1 MKQSLTIRIPDDLR
15 EELQDISKVESKP
28 VSDLVIESIQKYISI
43 YKFRQLS
50 DKVRPFAEA
59 QGIFTD
65 EDVSNLLSFTEDLE
79 EPNTKLNNIRLGG
92 IWKDVNFTDE
102 DIKELR
108 EDLLILQMNSKA
120 YSDWISPENDIYDEV
135 FKDETD

>member
-65 EDVSNLLSFTEDLE
+65 EDVSNLLSFTEDLAE
-79 EPNTKLNNIRLGG
+79 SNTKLNTIKLGS
-92 IWKDVNFTDE
+92 IWKDIKITDE

-108 EDLLILQMNSKA
+108 EDLLKLQMSSKA
-120 YSDWISPENDIYDEV
+120 YSDWVSPENDMYDEV

>member
-28 VSDLVIESIQKYISI
+28 VSDLVIESIKKYISI

-59 QGIFTD
+59 QGILTD
-65 EDVSNLLSFTEDLE
+65 EDVF
-79 EPNTKLNNIRLGG
+79 KL
-92 IWKDVNFTDE
+92 V
-102 DIKELR
+102 
-108 EDLLILQMNSKA
+108 S
-120 YSDWISPENDIYDEV
+120 
-135 FKDETD
+135 